1 MVLISGA
8 NFEMGTDKT
17 DIPKLQ
23 EMFNIKRVELFQEET
38 PQHKVKIDSFY
49 LDKTEV
55 TNADFKKFLG
65 NNPAW
70 QKDKIPAEFHN
81 GKYLQDWN
89 SNDFPKEKANHPVVF
104 VSWYAAVAFCQSQGK
119 RLPTEADWE
128 FAARGG
134 ISGKQF
140 PWGDEMPDKTRT
152 NFGASEIGAA
162 TVVGSYPAN
171 GYGLF
176 DMAGNVWEFLA
187 DEWQKYP
194 TDIELQINPVA
205 GGDFF
210 LNDSYRQIKTRR
222 VIRGGSYGGSP
233 VNLRVTYRDSHQPE
247 NAGDHVGFR
256 CAESLNENPAK
267 AAAIN
272 EILKLHNE
280 ARAAHFNRDARL
292 LVSSFADD
300 FTDVKN
306 GKIQKPSREASLNRL
321 QNYFNNSAFLEWDD
335 ITPPIINVS
344 DDATMGY
351 AIVHK
356 KVRLLAKDENGKE
369 QEEIEIF
376 AWVSIYQK
384 IRGEWKLT
392 AVVSTNTQGK
402 D

>member
-1 MVLISGA
+1 
-8 NFEMGTDKT
+8 
-17 DIPKLQ
+17 
-23 EMFNIKRVELFQEET
+23 
-38 PQHKVKIDSFY
+38 
-49 LDKTEV
+49 
-55 TNADFKKFLG
+55 
-65 NNPAW
+65 
-70 QKDKIPAEFHN
+70 
-81 GKYLQDWN
+81 
-89 SNDFPKEKANHPVVF
+89 
-104 VSWYAAVAFCQSQGK
+104 
-119 RLPTEADWE
+119 
-128 FAARGG
+128 
-134 ISGKQF
+134 
-140 PWGDEMPDKTRT
+140 MPDKTRA
-152 NFGASEIGAA
+152 NFSASEIGAA
-162 TVVGSYPAN
+162 TAVGSYPAN

-194 TDIELQINPVA
+194 TDLELQINPVA

-210 LNDSYRQIKTRR
+210 LKDSYRQIKTRR

-392 AVVSTNTQGK
+392 AVVSTNTPGK